1 MDIQKFYQSNKQVIG
16 LIIAGVIVLA
26 AIYFMKN
33 YSSKAQEMLENVVGT
48 TETSAEVAGTMPLVD
63 SEPVVQ
69 EAQVSPLYS
78 EGGDN
83 CSPLPSMDFQSG
95 AAISPEDLL
104 PKSDMAADF
113 ENQFPVGAGDLTSK
127 NFLTAGFNTGINTVS
142 SSLRNAN
149 LQLRSDPYIPPK
161 EITPFNQTT
170 LTPDLN
176 RKSFEIGS

>member
-1 MDIQKFYQSNKQVIG
+1 MDIQKFYQSNKQMIG
-16 LIIAGVIVLA
+16 LIVAGIVVLA
-26 AIYFMKN
+26 VIYFMKN
-33 YSSKAQEMLENVVGT
+33 YSSKAQEMLENVTGT
-48 TETSAEVAGTMPLVD
+48 IPAVVADSAEMPLID

-69 EAQVSPLYS
+69 EPQVSPLYS
-78 EGGDN
+78 EGADN
-83 CSPLPSMDFQSG
+83 CSPLPTMDFQSG

-104 PKSDMAADF
+104 PKSDLAADF

-161 EITPFNQTT
+161 DITPFNQTT

>member
-1 MDIQKFYQSNKQVIG
+1 MDIQSFYQNNKKMVD
-16 LIIAGVIVLA
+16 LVIAGIIVLLV
-26 AIYFMKN
+26 IYFIKN
-33 YSSKAQEMLENVVGT
+33 YSSKAQEMLENVDPSVKDG
-48 TETSAEVAGTMPLVD
+48 SMPLVD
-63 SEPVVQ
+63 SQPVVD
-69 EAQVSPLYS
+69 ESQVSPLYS
-78 EGGDN
+78 SGSDN
-83 CSPLPSMDFQSG
+83 CSPLSTVDYQAG
-95 AAISPEDLL
+95 AAITPEDLL
-104 PKSDMAADF
+104 PKSNMAADF

-170 LTPDLN
+170 MTPDLN

>member
-1 MDIQKFYQSNKQVIG
+1 MDIQKFYQNNKQVVG

-33 YSSKAQEMLENVVGT
+33 YSSKAQEMLENVVGS
-48 TETSAEVAGTMPLVD
+48 TETPATMPLVD
-63 SEPVVQ
+63 TEPEVVK
-69 EAQVSPLYS
+69 EEPHVSPLYS
-78 EGGDN
+78 EGADN
-83 CSPLPSMDFQSG
+83 CSPLPTLDFQSG

-113 ENQFPVGAGDLTSK
+113 ESQFPVGAGDLTSK

>member
-1 MDIQKFYQSNKQVIG
+1 MDIQKFYQNNKKMLDLVF
-16 LIIAGVIVLA
+16 AGIIVLLV
-26 AIYFMKN
+26 IYIVKN
-33 YSSKAQEMLENVVGT
+33 YSSKAQEMLENVVST
-48 TETSAEVAGTMPLVD
+48 ADSSLKEVTMPLVD
-63 SEPVVQ
+63 QEPESQ
-69 EAQVSPLYS
+69 ETQVSPLYS
-78 EGGDN
+78 DGADN
-83 CSPLPSMDFQSG
+83 CSPLPTINYESG

-104 PKSDMAADF
+104 PKSDLAADF